1 MNCCSIAPQVTAS
14 KILFL
19 WAVDPTMP
27 FMEYLDQDR
36 LVCLKWG
43 FDNLQGNITFQLV
56 VNSTGWV
63 GFGLSPNGGMKGSD
77 IVIGGLGPDG
87 SYFTDRHATGKS
99 TPLVD
104 EQQNYVL
111 LSMSENDGQT
121 IMTFQRT
128 IKACDD
134 KDFHITTGPIKLI
147 YAYGTTDKI
156 EYHMSRRG
164 TKEVNLLNYM
174 PRTVPTSSNY
184 LSAQMDKF
192 TVPAVPTYYHCKVLQ
207 FPKLNTKHHIYQI
220 EPVIENKDVVHHIL
234 LYRCPHFVTQTY
246 EYKCY
251 VGDVGDTCF
260 HVLASWGIGGAVFE
274 FPENVGIPV
283 GGDNNNPFYRLEIH
297 YNNPESKAG
306 KYDSSGLR
314 LHYTAQLRQH
324 DASILNAGVL
334 VRSPL
339 TYNIPPKT
347 SQFRTYGICN
357 TSQFS
362 QHVNPVPDLHVF
374 AVLLHT
380 HLAGRKV
387 RVGHFRDGKQIGF
400 LGLDENYD
408 FEFQQTVS
416 LGSIKTI
423 KPGDEIIVECTY
435 STADRDGITQ
445 VGRSTTDEM
454 CLAFLFYYPA
464 NKITYCASRPN
475 TALLPTININNMEM
489 MKTPTVACQNN
500 NASSRLCTSWIVNHA
515 GILLLFLW
523 FALM

>member
-1 MNCCSIAPQVTAS
+1 MCSLLPLLPLLLAWTRVAG
-14 KILFL
+14 
-19 WAVDPTMP
+19 AVDPTMP

-134 KDFHITTGPIKLI
+134 KDFHIT
-147 YAYGTTDKI
+147 
-156 EYHMSRRG
+156 
-164 TKEVNLLNYM
+164 
-174 PRTVPTSSNY
+174 
-184 LSAQMDKF
+184 F

-207 FPKLNTKHHIYQI
+207 FPKLNTKHHIYQPQI

-283 GGDNNNPFYRLEIH
+283 GGDN
-297 YNNPESKAG
+297 
-306 KYDSSGLR
+306 
-314 LHYTAQLRQH
+314 
-324 DASILNAGVL
+324 
-334 VRSPL
+334 
-339 TYNIPPKT
+339 
-347 SQFRTYGICN
+347 
-357 TSQFS
+357 
-362 QHVNPVPDLHVF
+362 
-374 AVLLHT
+374 
-380 HLAGRKV
+380 
-387 RVGHFRDGKQIGF
+387 
-400 LGLDENYD
+400 
-408 FEFQQTVS
+408 
-416 LGSIKTI
+416 
-423 KPGDEIIVECTY
+423 
-435 STADRDGITQ
+435 
-445 VGRSTTDEM
+445 
-454 CLAFLFYYPA
+454 
-464 NKITYCASRPN
+464 
-475 TALLPTININNMEM
+475 
-489 MKTPTVACQNN
+489 
-500 NASSRLCTSWIVNHA
+500 
-515 GILLLFLW
+515 
-523 FALM
+523 